1 MQHYY
6 TIYINIFIWNW
17 YTVSTIYV
25 NALKYVLCSHKSILY
40 LQNIYVCPLTC
51 KMASFVIG
59 SFIGNLQL
67 ENDDKVNCYYLGEVV
82 RFVQKAKALLD
93 VTSS

>member
-1 MQHYY
+1 
-6 TIYINIFIWNW
+6 
-17 YTVSTIYV
+17 
-25 NALKYVLCSHKSILY
+25 
-40 LQNIYVCPLTC
+40 
-51 KMASFVIG
+51 MASFVIG

>member
-1 MQHYY
+1 
-6 TIYINIFIWNW
+6 
-17 YTVSTIYV
+17 
-25 NALKYVLCSHKSILY
+25 
-40 LQNIYVCPLTC
+40 
-51 KMASFVIG
+51 MASFVIG

-67 ENDDKVNCYYLGEVV
+67 ENDDKVNCDYLGEVV